1 MQIHRSQFDDTWV
14 NAALQVPD
22 AERNVYVARA
32 SDIEAIPVSTCP

>member
-1 MQIHRSQFDDTWV
+1 
-14 NAALQVPD
+14 VPD